1 MDKFYDGH
9 IAKLAQEEIRVL
21 NLKSPISINETEYRR
36 GRNISNFFFSF
47 LPEFFWLFNSYFK
60 PSVSLTPKIRQ
71 RSYQKITYQYPSQT
85 QIQKKSLNFS

>member
-60 PSVSLTPKIRQ
+60 PSVSLTPKIKDLIRKLHISIPHKH
-71 RSYQKITYQYPSQT
+71 RY
-85 QIQKKSLNFS
+85 KKNL